1 MSSHGVMEEML
12 IYLRRIAEALERIE
26 ARLQPASSP
35 SLAEV
40 SSAIEELSTVQVTEV
55 EQEQTG
61 TPQAATA
68 SDMLIRWLQGR
79 NITVRSYRVLPS
91 QEESLD
97 WFARF
102 LGERFD
108 NLRPFY
114 EEWKKAINRRWQWFK
129 IHMKDF
135 PPAQI
140 SDIVQFAYRLHE
152 YAILESFVYSKSS
165 RALSASVVMLPDIIN
180 ID

>member
-1 MSSHGVMEEML
+1 MEEML

-68 SDMLIRWLQGR
+68 SDMLIRWLQGQ
-79 NITVRSYRVLPS
+79 NITVRSSRVLPS
-91 QEESLD
+91 Q
-97 WFARF
+97 
-102 LGERFD
+102 
-108 NLRPFY
+108 
-114 EEWKKAINRRWQWFK
+114 
-129 IHMKDF
+129 
-135 PPAQI
+135 
-140 SDIVQFAYRLHE
+140 
-152 YAILESFVYSKSS
+152 
-165 RALSASVVMLPDIIN
+165 
-180 ID
+180 